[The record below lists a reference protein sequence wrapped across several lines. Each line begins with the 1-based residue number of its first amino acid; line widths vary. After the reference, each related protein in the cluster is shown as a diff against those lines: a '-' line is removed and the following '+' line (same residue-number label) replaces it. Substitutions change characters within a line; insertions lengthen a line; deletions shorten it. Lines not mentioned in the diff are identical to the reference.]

1 MKNFKFII
9 ALLFIL
15 VGVSLRLIP
24 HAPNFT
30 PIAAIALFAGV
41 YFSKKI
47 ALILP
52 ILAMFFSDVFIG
64 FYDFKLM
71 AAVYG
76 SFILCAILGFWL
88 KNRKK
93 WNTIAGAALLSSVLF
108 FIITNFAVWAFSSW
122 YAKSFSGL
130 IQCYVMALPFLKN
143 TLLGDLF
150 YTAIFFS
157 AYELATALAGKIF
170 KRKEKDIILAK
181 I

>member
-9 ALLFIL
+9 ALLFVLIG
-15 VGVSLRLIP
+15 VGLRLVP

-47 ALILP
+47 ALTLP
-52 ILAMFFSDVFIG
+52 ILAMLISDLFIG
-64 FYDFKLM
+64 FYDIKLM

-88 KNRKK
+88 KKHKK
-93 WNTIAGAALLSSVLF
+93 WNTVTGAAFLSSGLF
-108 FIITNFAVWAFSSW
+108 FIVTNFAVWLFSSW
-122 YAKSFSGL
+122 YTRSFSGL
-130 IQCYVMALPFLKN
+130 IQCYIMALPFLKN

-150 YTAIFFS
+150 YTAVFFG
-157 AYELATALAGKIF
+157 AYELSIALVDKIL
-170 KRKEKDIILAK
+170 KEKKDDIVILRT
-181 I
+181 

>member
-9 ALLFIL
+9 ALFFIL

-30 PIAAIALFAGV
+30 PIATIALFAGV

-47 ALILP
+47 ALLLP
-52 ILAMFFSDVFIG
+52 VLAMLISDLFIG

-76 SFILCAILGFWL
+76 SFILCTIMGFWL
-88 KNRKK
+88 KKHKK
-93 WNTIAGAALLSSVLF
+93 WNTIAGAALLSSAF
-108 FIITNFAVWAFSSW
+108 FFVITNFAVWAFSSW

-130 IQCYVMALPFLKN
+130 IQCYIMALPFLKN

-150 YTAIFFS
+150 YTAVFFG
-157 AYELATALAGKIF
+157 AYELAIALVGKIF
-170 KRKEKDIILAK
+170 KEKKEDIILTR